1 MKPWQAGIAST
12 VLGLAIWQAV
22 VWTFDLPKFI
32 LPSPGLVAETLWK
45 SRALIAENALVT
57 LSEVLVGLVLGAILG
72 GLSAIVVVRFSAL
85 WH

>member
-32 LPSPGLVAETLWK
+32 LPSPGLVAETL
-45 SRALIAENALVT
+45 
-57 LSEVLVGLVLGAILG
+57 
-72 GLSAIVVVRFSAL
+72 
-85 WH
+85 